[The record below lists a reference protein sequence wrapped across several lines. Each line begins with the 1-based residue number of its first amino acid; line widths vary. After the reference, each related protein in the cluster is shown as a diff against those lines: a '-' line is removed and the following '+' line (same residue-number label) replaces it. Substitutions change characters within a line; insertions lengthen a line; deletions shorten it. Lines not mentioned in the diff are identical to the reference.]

1 MNLLRRDL
9 FGLNAEEMAEVLTPL
24 HVPAYRARQIC
35 AWLYQKHVQS
45 FAAMTNLPQVLR
57 MKLDANYTLTSAQE
71 IDRLDSEDQSTHK
84 FLLQLADGASIET
97 VLMRHPYG
105 NSVCVSTQV
114 GCAMGC
120 AFCASTLHGKV
131 RDLTAAEML
140 LQVAHAARF
149 LQTEGTE
156 VSHVVLMGAGEP
168 LLNYAEV
175 LKFLHR
181 LHAPLFYGI
190 SYRHMTLSTSGIVP
204 QIKQLAQE
212 DLPITLAISLHAADN
227 ALRSQL
233 MPINRQYP
241 LTEVL
246 QAAKDY
252 ATVTGRRVTYE
263 YILIAGL
270 NDRREDADALASLL
284 KGSLANVNV
293 IPINPV
299 AERGWQRPSPQRIQA
314 FLMRLQKGHI
324 HATARHEMG
333 TDIQAACGQ
342 LRARHFSERP

>member
-1 MNLLRRDL
+1 MSLLRIDL
-9 FGLNAEEMAEVLTPL
+9 FGLHAEEIAEALTPF

-45 FAAMTNLPQVLR
+45 FEAMTNLPKALR
-57 MKLDANYTLTSAQE
+57 TQLAANYTLASAQE
-71 IDRLDSEDQSTHK
+71 IDRLDSKDQSTHK
-84 FLLQLADGASIET
+84 FLLRLADGVSIET

-140 LQVAHAARF
+140 LQVAHASRF
-149 LQTEGTE
+149 LQTEGAE

-181 LHAPLFYGI
+181 LHDPLFYGI

-204 QIKQLAQE
+204 QIKRLAQE
-212 DLPITLAISLHAADN
+212 NLPITLAISLHAAND

-241 LTEVL
+241 LAEVL
-246 QAAKDY
+246 QTARDY
-252 ATVTGRRVTYE
+252 ATTTGRRVTYE

-270 NDRREDADALASLL
+270 NDRVEDADTLASLL

-299 AERGWQRPSPQRIQA
+299 AERDWQRPSPQRIQA
-314 FLMRLQKGHI
+314 FMSRLQKGHVN
-324 HATARHEMG
+324 ATARHEMG

-342 LRARHFSERP
+342 LRARHLSQCP